1 MADLRSYEDIG
12 GDAAGMAL
20 EAELR
25 ADYTLA
31 GAQFRSIGGWMY
43 RVCYTAQMK
52 GIEAALLQHQPDWRA
67 ALDRASAQP
76 IRWPTPTVRP

>member
-1 MADLRSYEDIG
+1 MPELRSYEEIG

-31 GAQFRSIGGWMY
+31 GAQFRGIGAWMY
-43 RVCYTAQMK
+43 RVCYTAQTK
-52 GIEAALLQHQPDWRA
+52 GIVGAIAQHQAEWRA
-67 ALDRASAQP
+67 GL
-76 IRWPTPTVRP
+76 